1 VATLTSIRVRIRRSS
16 ATATAHALAA
26 VLACCLSA
34 ESASQPVAGR
44 RQAMDEPIR
53 PLPER
58 IDADPARTAL
68 GKRLFFDTR
77 FSRDNKVSCASCHDL
92 AKGGADGRARSPGVD
107 GRTGP
112 MNSPTVFNTGF
123 NFRQL
128 WTGKA
133 ESLEEQVDMAIANPK
148 VFDST
153 WSGILAR
160 LSEDASLVREFKNT
174 YADGLTRRNVTDAL
188 VTYERSLVTPSRFD
202 AYLRGDANAITAEE
216 KQGYQRFKSYGCIAC
231 HQGVNVGG
239 NMYQVFGVMR
249 PYLGKDVAEQEMDLG
264 RYLVTG
270 RASDK
275 YVFKV
280 PSLRNVALTAPY
292 FHNGSARTLE
302 EAVDVMV
309 KYQLGRTAPAED
321 KALIVKFLHA
331 LTGTVPA
338 HALPGAAK

>member
-1 VATLTSIRVRIRRSS
+1 MPA
-16 ATATAHALAA
+16 
-26 VLACCLSA
+26 
-34 ESASQPVAGR
+34 R
-44 RQAMDEPIR
+44 RQVLDEPIR
-53 PLPER
+53 PLPEHL
-58 IDADPARTAL
+58 DVDPAKVAL

-77 FSRDNKVSCASCHDL
+77 FSRDNKVSCASCHDF
-92 AKGGADGRARSPGVD
+92 AKGGADGRTRSTGVA
-107 GRTGP
+107 GRISP
-112 MNSPTVFNTGF
+112 INSPTVFNTGF

-128 WTGKA
+128 WSGKA
-133 ESLEEQVDMAIANPK
+133 VSLEDQVDMAIANPK

-153 WSGILAR
+153 WDGILAR
-160 LSEDASLVREFKNT
+160 LASDASLVRDFKSA

-188 VTYERSLVTPSRFD
+188 VTFERSLVTPSRFD
-202 AYLRGDANAITAEE
+202 AYLRGDAKAISAEE
-216 KQGYQRFKSYGCIAC
+216 KKGYDRFKSYGCIAC

-239 NMYQVFGVMR
+239 NMFQVFGVMR
-249 PYLGKDVAEQEMDLG
+249 PYLGKDIAEQEMDLG

-321 KALIVKFLHA
+321 KALIVKFLHT
-331 LTGTVPA
+331 LNGTVPV
-338 HALPGAAK
+338 HALQGAAK